1 MLSSWKLAFGAM
13 DYRRRFKR
21 LYIVLTVCWIGVCSI
36 GGFALS
42 PAGGFGT
49 LRGPS
54 QARAVAREW
63 TGYTRDLLKDLS
75 GPEYAVIRQSAFFQ
89 DLASIVTQ
97 AGQNVSSA
105 AEDLIADAGIQY
117 QPEDFGVIARLMT
130 LSKADVLAWLAI
142 TTIPPVLVYVV
153 GFVAIPRIAGGIK
166 SREYSSPR

>member
-1 MLSSWKLAFGAM
+1 M
-13 DYRRRFKR
+13 
-21 LYIVLTVCWIGVCSI
+21 
-36 GGFALS
+36 
-42 PAGGFGT
+42 
-49 LRGPS
+49 
-54 QARAVAREW
+54 
-63 TGYTRDLLKDLS
+63 
-75 GPEYAVIRQSAFFQ
+75 
-89 DLASIVTQ
+89 TQ